1 VKWLP
6 ASEGFIS
13 AMARRLLLALF
24 ALFLFSATALSAPTD
39 HWHMVTTSHFYI
51 LTNSTEAKTRQAAMR
66 MEQMQIIFG
75 QLLSRDKVVTS
86 EPLDVMV
93 LRGEEYANA
102 APARAE
108 QGRQGG
114 FFIPGD
120 DRNFIVLNADQPDGW
135 RAVSRDYA
143 RMLINYNYPPA
154 QPWFDEGFVQYFSSL
169 RLGEKEGAIGGDP
182 DGSFVATLNSSE
194 WIPIADLFS
203 QKVSS
208 GCNADMREK
217 LFCAESWIVMHYLI
231 NSQHLPDVGPYFNA
245 VLVHKTPM
253 DAGIEKAFGMTAQQL
268 QKSVQD
274 YFHSHT
280 QPGNPS
286 SPATTLEHPVPVPL
300 SDVGLPSTLQDVLES
315 RAQALV
321 AEMMIRLPERRD
333 RAIKDINFLMNG
345 DKTEN
350 SVEHRAMAWLYIQ
363 QKNYP
368 QALEELKA
376 ASELKNNDAWVLYYS
391 SLIRYRQAQA
401 KGKSYQGLENM
412 FQEMRAVIE
421 WNGQFAEAYDM
432 LAMARLDGGG
442 LNSAIDAMRSAV
454 QLAPRNQRYL
464 LHLAEIYMASKKWD
478 AATSLLDNL
487 ASGDDPGLASA
498 ASQDLHDLPYLK
510 KYGILPQDAAEAE
523 QHAVYSQDSDAD
535 SGPDEPA
542 VPEKPKI
549 DTRPVKFAKGM
560 LLSVDCSK
568 PPQATLK
575 VLVAG
580 KRMELLTDDF
590 KSLVVVG
597 ASEPSCEWHDVHV
610 AINYK
615 AGKSGPDDLVSLEL
629 Q

>member
-1 VKWLP
+1 
-6 ASEGFIS
+6 
-13 AMARRLLLALF
+13 MARRLLLALF
-24 ALFLFSATALSAPTD
+24 AVLLLSDTAMSAPSE
-39 HWHMVTTSHFYI
+39 HWHMVSTSNFYI
-51 LTNSTEAKTRQAAMR
+51 LTNATEGKTRQAAMR
-66 MEQMQIIFG
+66 LEQMQIIFG
-75 QLLSRDKVVTS
+75 QLLSRNKIVTS
-86 EPLDVMV
+86 EPLDVIV
-93 LRGEEYANA
+93 LRGEEYASA
-102 APARAE
+102 APARTESA
-108 QGRQGG
+108 GRDGG

-143 RMLINYNYPPA
+143 LMLLYYNYPPA

-169 RLGEKEGAIGGDP
+169 KMGDKEGAIGGDP
-182 DGSFVATLNSSE
+182 DGSFVATLNSSD
-194 WIPIADLFS
+194 WIPISDLFS
-203 QKVSS
+203 QKVSH
-208 GCNADMREK
+208 GCNGDMREK

-231 NSQHLPDVGPYFNA
+231 NNQRLPDVGPYFNA
-245 VLVHKTPM
+245 VIVHKTPV
-253 DAGIEKAFGMTAQQL
+253 DAAIQKAFGMNAQQL

-274 YFHSHT
+274 YFHPHT
-280 QPGNPS
+280 QAGSAGTPS
-286 SPATTLEHPVPVPL
+286 ATLEHPIPVPL

-333 RAIKDINFLMNG
+333 RAIKDINVLMNG

-350 SVEHRAMAWLYIQ
+350 SVEHRALAWLYIQ

-368 QALEELKA
+368 QALEELKG

-412 FQEMRAVIE
+412 FQEMRAVID
-421 WNGQFAEAYDM
+421 WNDQFAEAYDM

-442 LNSAIDAMRSAV
+442 LNSAIDAIRSAV
-454 QLAPRNQRYL
+454 QLAPRNQGYV
-464 LHLAEIYMASKKWD
+464 LHLAEIYMAAKKWD
-478 AATSLLDNL
+478 AATSLLDKL
-487 ASGDDPGLASA
+487 KAGDDPALASA
-498 ASQDLHDLPYLK
+498 ASKDLDDLPYLK

-523 QHAVYSQDSDAD
+523 QHAVYSQDPDSD
-535 SGPDEPA
+535 SGPDAPA
-542 VPEKPKI
+542 APEKPKI
-549 DTRPVKFAKGM
+549 DTRPVKFVKGI

-568 PPQATLK
+568 APQATLK
-575 VLVAG
+575 VLVTG
-580 KRMELLTDDF
+580 KKMELLTEDF

-615 AGKSGPDDLVSLEL
+615 ASKSGPGDLVSLEL

>member
-1 VKWLP
+1 
-6 ASEGFIS
+6 
-13 AMARRLLLALF
+13 MAHRLLLALF
-24 ALFLFSATALSAPTD
+24 AFILLSATALSAPTD

-51 LTNSTEAKTRQAAMR
+51 LTNATEAKTRQAAMR
-66 MEQMQIIFG
+66 LEQMQIIFG
-75 QLLSRDKVVTS
+75 QLLSRDKIVTS
-86 EPLDVMV
+86 EPLDVIV
-93 LRGEEYANA
+93 LRGEEYASA
-102 APARAE
+102 APAHPE
-108 QGRQGG
+108 GPGREGG

-135 RAVSRDYA
+135 RGVSRDYA
-143 RMLINYNYPPA
+143 LMLLNYNYPPA

-169 RLGEKEGAIGGDP
+169 KMGDKEGAIGGDP
-182 DGSFVATLNSSE
+182 DGSFVATLNSSD
-194 WIPIADLFS
+194 WIPISDLFS

-208 GCNADMREK
+208 GCNSDMRKK

-231 NSQHLPDVGPYFNA
+231 NSQHLPDVGIYFNS
-245 VLVHKTPM
+245 VIVHKTSVDAAIEEAFRM
-253 DAGIEKAFGMTAQQL
+253 DAQQL

-274 YFHSHT
+274 YFHSHI
-280 QPGNPS
+280 QPSNPGS
-286 SPATTLEHPVPVPL
+286 AATTLEHPIPVPL

-333 RAIKDINFLMNG
+333 RAIKDINVLMNG

-350 SVEHRAMAWLYIQ
+350 SVEHRALAWMYIQ

-368 QALEELKA
+368 QALEELKD

-421 WNGQFAEAYDM
+421 WNAEFAEAYDM

-442 LNSAIDAMRSAV
+442 INSAIDAIRSAV
-454 QLAPRNQRYL
+454 QLAPRNQGYV
-464 LHLAEIYMASKKWD
+464 LHLAEIYMAAKKWD
-478 AATSLLDNL
+478 AATSLLDKL
-487 ASGDDPGLASA
+487 KAGDDPALASA
-498 ASQDLHDLPYLK
+498 ASKDLDDLPYLK

-523 QHAVYSQDSDAD
+523 QHAVYSQDPDSD
-535 SGPDEPA
+535 SGPDAPA
-542 VPEKPKI
+542 APEKPKL
-549 DTRPVKFAKGM
+549 DTRPVKFVKGM

-568 PPQATLK
+568 APQATLK

-580 KRMELLTDDF
+580 KKMDLLTEDF

-615 AGKSGPDDLVSLEL
+615 AGKTGPGDLVSLEL

>member
-1 VKWLP
+1 
-6 ASEGFIS
+6 
-13 AMARRLLLALF
+13 MARRLLLALF
-24 ALFLFSATALSAPTD
+24 ALIFSSTMAMAALTA
-39 HWHMVTTSHFYI
+39 HWHMVSTSDFYI
-51 LTNSTEAKTRQAAMR
+51 LTNATEGKTRQAAMR
-66 MEQMQIIFG
+66 LEQMRIIFG
-75 QLLSRDKVVTS
+75 QLLSRNKIFTS

-93 LRGEEYANA
+93 LRSEDYANA
-102 APARAE
+102 APARTASTARE
-108 QGRQGG
+108 GG

-135 RAVSRDYA
+135 RAVSREYA
-143 RMLINYNYPPA
+143 HMLLDYNYPPA

-169 RLGEKEGAIGGDP
+169 KMGDKAGAIGGDP
-182 DGSFVATLNSSE
+182 DGSFVATLNSSD
-194 WIPIADLFS
+194 WITIPDLFS
-203 QKVSS
+203 QKIFS
-208 GCNADMREK
+208 GCNADMRQK

-231 NSQHLPDVGPYFNA
+231 NNGRLSDVGPYFNA
-245 VLVHKTPM
+245 VIVYKTPVNT
-253 DAGIEKAFGMTAQQL
+253 AIEQAFGVNAQQL

-280 QPGNPS
+280 QPGNS
-286 SPATTLEHPVPVPL
+286 GTPAAALEHPVPVPL
-300 SDVGLPSTLQDVLES
+300 SDVGLPSTLQDVLDS

-333 RAIKDINFLMNG
+333 RAIKDINVLMNG

-350 SVEHRAMAWLYIQ
+350 SVEHRALAWLYIQ
-363 QKNYP
+363 QKDYP
-368 QALEELKA
+368 RALEELKD

-391 SLIRYRQAQA
+391 SIIRYRQAQA

-421 WNGQFAEAYDM
+421 WNDQFAEAYDM

-442 LNSAIDAMRSAV
+442 INSAIDAMRSAV
-454 QLAPRNQRYL
+454 QLAPRNQGYL
-464 LHLAEIYMASKKWD
+464 LHLAEICMAAKKWD
-478 AATSLLDNL
+478 FATSLLEKL
-487 ASGDDPGLASA
+487 KAGDDPALASA

-523 QHAVYSQDSDAD
+523 QHAVYSQDPDSDD
-535 SGPDEPA
+535 GPDAPA
-542 VPEKPKI
+542 APEKPKI
-549 DTRPVKFAKGM
+549 DTRPVKFVKGT

-568 PPQATLK
+568 APEAMLK

-580 KRMELLTDDF
+580 KRMELLAADF

-597 ASEPSCEWHDVHV
+597 ASEPSCDWHDVHV

-615 AGKSGPDDLVSLEL
+615 ASKAGFGDLVSLE
-629 Q
+629 

>member
-1 VKWLP
+1 LLK
-6 ASEGFIS
+6 AFIS
-13 AMARRLLLALF
+13 AMARRLLLASF
-24 ALFLFSATALSAPTD
+24 AIILLSTMAVPAVTS
-39 HWHMVTTSHFYI
+39 HWHMVTTSDFYI
-51 LTNSTEAKTRQAAMR
+51 LTNATEGKTRQAAIR
-66 MEQMQIIFG
+66 LEQMHIIFG
-75 QLLSRDKVVTS
+75 QLLSRNKIVTS

-93 LRGEEYANA
+93 LRDEDYVNA
-102 APARAE
+102 APARTEGAARE
-108 QGRQGG
+108 GG

-135 RAVSRDYA
+135 RAISRQYA
-143 RMLINYNYPPA
+143 GMLLNYNYPPA

-169 RLGEKEGAIGGDP
+169 KIGEKEGAIGGDP
-182 DGSFVATLNSSE
+182 DGSFVAALNSSD

-203 QKVSS
+203 QKIVS

-217 LFCAESWIVMHYLI
+217 LFCAESWIVMHYLV
-231 NSQHLPDVGPYFNA
+231 NNGRLSDVGPYFNA
-245 VLVHKTPM
+245 VVVHKTPVN
-253 DAGIEKAFGMTAQQL
+253 AAIEQAFGVNAQQL

-280 QPGNPS
+280 QPRNAG
-286 SPATTLEHPVPVPL
+286 SPAASLEHPIPVPL
-300 SDVGLPSTLQDVLES
+300 SDVGLPSTLQDVLEA

-333 RAIKDINFLMNG
+333 RAIKDINVLMNG

-350 SVEHRAMAWLYIQ
+350 SVEHRALAWLYIQ
-363 QKNYP
+363 QNNYS
-368 QALEELKA
+368 QALEELKD

-391 SLIRYRQAQA
+391 SIIRYRQAQA

-421 WNGQFAEAYDM
+421 WNDQFAEAYDM

-442 LNSAIDAMRSAV
+442 INSAIDAIRSAV
-454 QLAPRNQRYL
+454 QLAPRNQRYI
-464 LHLAEIYMASKKWD
+464 LHFAEIYMAAKKWD
-478 AATSLLDNL
+478 AATSLLEKL
-487 ASGDDPGLASA
+487 KAGDDPALASA

-523 QHAVYSQDSDAD
+523 QHAVYSQDSDEDD
-535 SGPDEPA
+535 SPDAPA
-542 VPEKPKI
+542 VPQIPMI
-549 DTRPVKFAKGM
+549 DTRPVKFAKGT

-568 PPQATLK
+568 APLATLK

-580 KRMELLTDDF
+580 KKLDLLTEDF

-615 AGKSGPDDLVSLEL
+615 ASKDGQGDLVSLEL